1 MQRKILVTVVLICF
15 IVAIS
20 SLAFAITP
28 KELIDK
34 IKSNTKDIK
43 DSYVDIKMSMNIT
56 GVSSGSTQTTKLT
69 YRLKIE
75 TITNPT
81 IVRITYLEPDT
92 FKGTVML
99 IDNEKNLLSM
109 YSPITNQVVQSK
121 IEQKQ
126 TTTSS
131 IDLTNPT
138 SIFTELEK
146 TYDLTV
152 EEKKIDKKDV
162 YILTATLKQN
172 QKGDFGKGIF
182 YLEKNSLN
190 PIKIELFD
198 TKGQSLGIIELLD
211 IKYNIGLKVASLR
224 SFPKDA
230 KVIKGGTIQ
239 GTPGFP
245 FGSQPS
251 K

>member
-1 MQRKILVTVVLICF
+1 MQRKILVTVILICF

-224 SFPKDA
+224 SFPKDV